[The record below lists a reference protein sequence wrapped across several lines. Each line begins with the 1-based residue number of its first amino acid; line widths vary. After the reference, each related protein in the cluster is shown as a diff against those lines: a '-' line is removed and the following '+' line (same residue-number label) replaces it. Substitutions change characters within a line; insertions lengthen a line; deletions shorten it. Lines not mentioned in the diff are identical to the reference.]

1 MLVEKGKIIMNE
13 EEIIELI
20 NKLKYEGLITA
31 KDAPHYLNS
40 RSARK
45 NLYNRI
51 LPYFCKEEEEY
62 KLLQIGN
69 YFGGYVVD
77 SYAIFY
83 EENESHLT
91 YEEALKIFEN
101 ENKEIN
107 KNDPI

>member
-1 MLVEKGKIIMNE
+1 MNE
-13 EEIIELI
+13 AEIKELV

-45 NLYNRI
+45 NLYTLI
-51 LPYFCKEEEEY
+51 LPYFCKEEVED
-62 KLLQIGN
+62 KLLQFGN

-83 EENESHLT
+83 EDNDSHLT
-91 YEEALKIFEN
+91 YEEAFKIFED

-107 KNDPI
+107 KNNPL